1 MKKQNCK
8 RTCSPVILLNRII
21 LGKICKLDVWYS
33 AVNFLLAFGN
43 HEWKPLVLE
52 LGNGFI
58 QLLIHCSSY
67 WINSKL
73 ALYNRLHSLWYQNL
87 QFFLQL
93 IDLDSFSTTK
103 TLVYSSRNCGLHWR
117 ALYWK
122 LTHNREARGI
132 LKLMVWTEAMFWN
145 CVTSKIVRLKIA
157 Y

>member
-21 LGKICKLDVWYS
+21 LRKICKLDVWYS

-67 WINSKL
+67 
-73 ALYNRLHSLWYQNL
+73 
-87 QFFLQL
+87 
-93 IDLDSFSTTK
+93 
-103 TLVYSSRNCGLHWR
+103 
-117 ALYWK
+117 
-122 LTHNREARGI
+122 
-132 LKLMVWTEAMFWN
+132 
-145 CVTSKIVRLKIA
+145 
-157 Y
+157 

>member
-33 AVNFLLAFGN
+33 AVNFLFAFGN

-67 WINSKL
+67 
-73 ALYNRLHSLWYQNL
+73 
-87 QFFLQL
+87 
-93 IDLDSFSTTK
+93 
-103 TLVYSSRNCGLHWR
+103 
-117 ALYWK
+117 
-122 LTHNREARGI
+122 
-132 LKLMVWTEAMFWN
+132 
-145 CVTSKIVRLKIA
+145 
-157 Y
+157 